1 MTENETIQNVPT
13 NGAEI
18 RGTVKTCDVDIVIRG
33 ADGQIRERRTQVQ
46 KED

>member
-1 MTENETIQNVPT
+1 MTGNETIQNVPT
-13 NGAEI
+13 GAEI